1 MRSMS
6 KKKSNPPHPA
16 WSRETI
22 AALIAEHGTP
32 AAAARAVGLLRQRF
46 QQLQVQYGVAT
57 PAQEPADPTAWGG
70 STCVKVS
77 TEQAEEVKRVARMAN
92 RSQSFIVRAALDALI
107 ASGDVDCES
116 KPGARVAL
124 TVYLTPEQ
132 HAWLNSHGR
141 GSRSRLI
148 QCALERAMKQGKKL

>member
-1 MRSMS
+1 MS
-6 KKKSNPPHPA
+6 KKNPAPPHPA

-22 AALIAEHGTP
+22 ATLLDEHKTP
-32 AAAARAVGLLRQRF
+32 AAAARAAGISRQRF
-46 QQLQVQYGVAT
+46 HQLQIAHNVPTRVQD
-57 PAQEPADPTAWGG
+57 PADPTRWGG

-132 HAWLNSHGR
+132 HAWLNSHGK

-148 QCALERAMKQGKKL
+148 QCALERAMQSGRPC